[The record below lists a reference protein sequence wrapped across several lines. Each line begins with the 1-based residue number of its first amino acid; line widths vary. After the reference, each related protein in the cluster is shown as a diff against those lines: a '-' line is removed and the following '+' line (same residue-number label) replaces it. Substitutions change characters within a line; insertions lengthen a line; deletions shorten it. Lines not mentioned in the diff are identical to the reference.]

1 MYQNIITQSKPELEK
16 AMEFFTKEIAKIRT
30 GLASPSLVEDVM
42 VDVYGQKMP
51 IKHIAAISCP
61 ERRQILVQPWD
72 KGIIGA
78 VEKALMQSSFGSSP
92 ITDREGVRLHLPMLT
107 QEFRE
112 KLSKVIA
119 EKEEETREVI
129 RKIRDEAWGQIQE
142 KARLGE
148 IREDDKFKGKE
159 ELQKIVDEYNKKI
172 EEAIARK
179 LQDIKAE

>member
-1 MYQNIITQSKPELEK
+1 MYQQIITQSKPELEK
-16 AMEFFTKEIAKIRT
+16 AMDFFLKEIAKIRT

-72 KGIIGA
+72 KGIAGA
-78 VEKALMQSSFGSSP
+78 VEKALALALFGSSP
-92 ITDREGVRLHLPMLT
+92 ISDKEGVRLHLPMLT

-119 EKEEETREVI
+119 EKEEEAREVI
-129 RKIRDEAWGQIQE
+129 RKIRDDAWGQIQE
-142 KARLGE
+142 KSRLGE

-159 ELQKIVDEYNKKI
+159 ELQKLVDEYNKKI
-172 EEAIARK
+172 EEAAARK
-179 LQDIKAE
+179 LQELKAD